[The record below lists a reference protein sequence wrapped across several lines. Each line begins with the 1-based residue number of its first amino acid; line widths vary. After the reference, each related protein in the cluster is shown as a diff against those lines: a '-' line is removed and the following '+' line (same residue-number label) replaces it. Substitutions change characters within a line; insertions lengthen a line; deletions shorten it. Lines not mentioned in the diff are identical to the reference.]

1 MPSHRENIMVHL
13 LSALGGA
20 TGAKFVSR
28 DPIELVELH
37 HTHQLPAALLQEGE
51 QVIDPHFEQDST
63 FVPQALTLYVLTV
76 TVLVVVVKAG
86 GVNTILNAWMADLLT
101 ASMIDR
107 TRGGAAMDTHF
118 LGVSPPREDRVVPDN
133 LAAAEMRFAVR
144 YVAPANTL

>member
-1 MPSHRENIMVHL
+1 MPSHRENIMVNL
-13 LSALGGA
+13 LSALSGA

-28 DPIELVELH
+28 EPIELAELH
-37 HTHQLPAALLQEGE
+37 HSHQLPAALLQEGE

-63 FVPQALTLYVLTV
+63 FVPQALTLYVMQV
-76 TVLVVVVKAG
+76 AVLVVAMKAS
-86 GVNTILNAWMADLLT
+86 GVNTTLNAWMANLLT
-101 ASMIDR
+101 TSMIDR